1 MLNLENDKTLENLV
15 TIAGNDFLVR
25 SQPRLLLLLLLH
37 LQNKISG
44 TQMWNWHLILTVFPA
59 GVPRQTGTVSQITAA
74 ENDNWRPL
82 LL

>member
-15 TIAGNDFLVR
+15 TIVGDDFLVC
-25 SQPRLLLLLLLH
+25 SQPQLLLLLH
-37 LQNKISG
+37 LQLQSKISG
-44 TQMWNWHLILTVFPA
+44 TQTCNWRLILTVFAA
-59 GVPRQTGTVSQITAA
+59 GVPSQTGTVSQITAA